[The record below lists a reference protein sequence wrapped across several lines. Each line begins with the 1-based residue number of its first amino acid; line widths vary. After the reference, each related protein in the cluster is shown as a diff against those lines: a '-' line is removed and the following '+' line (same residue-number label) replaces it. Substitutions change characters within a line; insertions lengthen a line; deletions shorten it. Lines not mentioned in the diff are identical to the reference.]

1 MENTFQLS
9 ISNKEIFEFYKSNNL
24 DFEDMNIVFMSILK
38 KLITDLDSSV
48 NSNIASKLFDKFTE
62 LDNKIEIIT
71 SSVSKYQN
79 DFTTALEIKLNEY
92 RKEYIDNLK
101 QILSLNN
108 VEYIAPL
115 IKENNTTL
123 LDKTSLMINEVI
135 PKNQDS
141 LSKDINSQFQL
152 FQSTIITETNKLV
165 SSSLDKKTVD
175 DFLTNITLSMG
186 QSHNTLLSL
195 LSSSESRIENRL
207 VETER
212 KLNEIKEIST
222 LNNSTQQTLYTNV
235 SEMLK
240 KFEKG
245 ITKGTVS
252 ENIVYNI
259 LLSLFPCAQID
270 HVGGEQKETG
280 DIILIRNNKPKI
292 LIENKDHISMN
303 VPKTDVE
310 KFIRDCEI
318 QNCCGIMLA
327 QHRGIANKQNFEIQL
342 NNGNILLYL
351 HEVNFDKDKIKIAID
366 IIEHFKSKID
376 ETFNND
382 DDCVIDKDSLDE
394 INREFTNYIT
404 QKNNMVKLLRDF
416 NEKMSISINELKIPT
431 LEKYLSSKF
440 ASASIQSDTICK
452 YCEKYVQKSLSQHYR
467 YCQAKKDSDTKK
479 NIMVTTEKSEKK
491 ELKTKK

>member
-1 MENTFQLS
+1 
-9 ISNKEIFEFYKSNNL
+9 
-24 DFEDMNIVFMSILK
+24 MSILK

-115 IKENNTTL
+115 IKENNSTL

-141 LSKDINSQFQL
+141 LSKDINSQFHL
-152 FQSTIITETNKLV
+152 FQSNIITETNKLV

-252 ENIVYNI
+252 ENIVIIYYF
-259 LLSLFPCAQID
+259 LSF
-270 HVGGEQKETG
+270 HVLK
-280 DIILIRNNKPKI
+280 L
-292 LIENKDHISMN
+292 
-303 VPKTDVE
+303 
-310 KFIRDCEI
+310 
-318 QNCCGIMLA
+318 IMLVV
-327 QHRGIANKQNFEIQL
+327 NKKKL
-342 NNGNILLYL
+342 VIL
-351 HEVNFDKDKIKIAID
+351 F
-366 IIEHFKSKID
+366 
-376 ETFNND
+376 
-382 DDCVIDKDSLDE
+382 
-394 INREFTNYIT
+394 
-404 QKNNMVKLLRDF
+404 
-416 NEKMSISINELKIPT
+416 
-431 LEKYLSSKF
+431 
-440 ASASIQSDTICK
+440 
-452 YCEKYVQKSLSQHYR
+452 
-467 YCQAKKDSDTKK
+467 
-479 NIMVTTEKSEKK
+479 
-491 ELKTKK
+491 